1 MTPDTINLLKECNA
15 GCKSAT
21 NSLEQVLPFVNKD
34 HGLHDIL
41 MKYNDEHIS
50 IGDECHALLNQLK
63 EDEKDPHPA
72 AKVFSWIST
81 EVKLMMDSQ
90 PDHVAE
96 LMVDG
101 CNMGIKSLS
110 RYLNKY
116 PDAAPESRRL
126 AEKLIECEK
135 QFYTELLEYV

>member
-1 MTPDTINLLKECNA
+1 MNSDTIKLLKECNA

-21 NSLEQVLPFVNKD
+21 NSMEQVMPFVGES

-41 MKYNDEHIS
+41 KKYNDEHIS
-50 IGDECHALLNQLK
+50 IGDECHALLNAVE

-81 EVKLMMDSQ
+81 EMKLMMDSQ

-96 LMVDG
+96 LLTDG
-101 CNMGIKSLS
+101 CHMGIKSLS
-110 RYLNKY
+110 RYLNQY
-116 PDAAPESRRL
+116 SEASEESRRL
-126 AEKLIECEK
+126 ARKLIDCEK
-135 QFYTELLEYV
+135 QFYDELLPLV